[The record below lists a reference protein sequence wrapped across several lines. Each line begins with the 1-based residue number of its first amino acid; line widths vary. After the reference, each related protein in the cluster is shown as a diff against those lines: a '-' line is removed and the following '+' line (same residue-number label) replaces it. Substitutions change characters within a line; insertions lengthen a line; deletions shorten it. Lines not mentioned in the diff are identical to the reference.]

1 LNPYSP
7 FSELP
12 FRYPG
17 RVFRSRMPFDER
29 DPNGD
34 LFSCYLAESIQ
45 VVVVLAEDEE
55 ILACTG
61 RDLRAAY
68 ISQGLSVIY
77 LPIPDYSTPALEP
90 LDRAV
95 LRSMEEIRSGKNLV
109 VHCHAG
115 MGRTGLFLACMAM
128 RGLQLSADEAI
139 HWIRKSVPGAI
150 ETPDQI
156 RFVMDYGDY
165 LC

>member
-1 LNPYSP
+1 MNPYSP

-12 FRYPG
+12 FGYPG

-29 DPNGD
+29 DPRGD
-34 LFSCYLAESIQ
+34 LLKCYLAESIQ

-55 ILACTG
+55 ILAYTG
-61 RDLRAAY
+61 RDLRAEY
-68 ISQGLSVIY
+68 TRQGLAVIH
-77 LPIPDYSTPALEP
+77 LPIPDFSTPSLEP

-95 LRSMEEIRSGKNLV
+95 SRSVEAIRSGKNLV

-115 MGRTGLFLACMAM
+115 MGRTGLFLACLAISS
-128 RGLQLSADEAI
+128 LQLSAEEAI
-139 HWIRKSVPGAI
+139 HWVRNTVPGAI

-156 RFVMDYGDY
+156 HFVMDYGDH